1 MTSGLGSIGRNTA
14 WLIVQNLAN
23 RLITFL
29 IAAYLAR
36 QLGVGG
42 FGTLATIL
50 SFVMTATVFTDMGL
64 SMYTLRNIAASPH
77 LAPRWFGTAMFLMGG
92 LASLTF
98 CATLGA
104 AWAMGARVTL
114 PLVAMVSGGT
124 LLSLLA
130 NYAGAYAQGLERM
143 EVLAAGEL
151 VYRVALL
158 IGCVLAV
165 TAGWGFPG
173 IGAAYLVS
181 GFLMLAW
188 TLKMLI
194 PGLFRP
200 AWEVDG
206 ELLCSLLGGSWVY
219 ALAGLIILVHLNA
232 GVLLSARWGGA
243 AEAGYFSSASSLMF
257 AVRLLPGL
265 LLRAAFPTLTR
276 RISENPAEI
285 APLNTRTLR
294 QTMLLT
300 LPISVGGALLA
311 PQIVLAVF
319 GGKFLAAAPTAQVLL
334 GGVWLMSLNNASG
347 YMFFSVNRIRSA
359 TGWSGLI
366 MAVQLLLALWWIPAY
381 GALGAAWAF
390 VVSEAVGQW
399 ALSLS
404 LGLLYQSPFPWLAA
418 MRCVVASL
426 LMGALVWYLRPV
438 LNLAALIGVGA
449 AAYWLLLLLFGE
461 WGEEERR
468 IFSGIFRKGAL

>member
-1 MTSGLGSIGRNTA
+1 MTSALRSIGRNTA
-14 WLIVQNLAN
+14 WLLVQNLAN
-23 RLITFL
+23 KLISFLIT
-29 IAAYLAR
+29 AYLAR

-50 SFVMTATVFTDMGL
+50 SFVMTIAVFSDMGL
-64 SMYTLRNIAASPH
+64 SMYTVRSIAASPH
-77 LAPRWFGTAMFLMGG
+77 LAARWFGTGMFLTGG
-92 LASLTF
+92 LVSLTF
-98 CATLGA
+98 CATLGV
-104 AWAMGARVTL
+104 AWAMGAWVSL
-114 PLVAMVSGGT
+114 PLVAMLSGGT

-130 NYAGAYAQGLERM
+130 NYAGAYAQGLGRM
-143 EVLAAGEL
+143 EVLAVGEL

-165 TAGWGFPG
+165 TAGWGLPG

-181 GFLMLAW
+181 GFLMLAG

-194 PGLFRP
+194 PRLFRP
-200 AWEVDG
+200 AREVDG
-206 ELLCSLLGGSWVY
+206 ELLWSLLGGSWVY
-219 ALAGLIILVHLNA
+219 ALGGLIILVHLNA
-232 GVLLSARWGGA
+232 GVLLSARWAGA
-243 AEAGYFSSASSLMF
+243 AAAGYFSSASSLMF
-257 AVRLLPGL
+257 AVRILPGL

-285 APLNTRTLR
+285 VPLNTRTLR
-294 QTMLLT
+294 YTMLVM

-319 GGKFLAAAPTAQVLL
+319 GGKFLAAAPIAQVLL

-347 YMFFSVNRIRSA
+347 YMFFSMNRIQAA
-359 TGWSGLI
+359 TGWAGLI
-366 MAVQLLLALWWIPAY
+366 LALQLLLALRWIPAY
-381 GALGAAWAF
+381 GALGAAWAL

-399 ALSLS
+399 ALSVY
-404 LGLLYQSPFPWLAA
+404 LGLLYKSPFPWLAA
-418 MRCVVASL
+418 MRCGVASL

-438 LNLAALIGVGA
+438 LNMAALIGAGGA
-449 AAYWLLLLLFGE
+449 TYWLLLLLLGE